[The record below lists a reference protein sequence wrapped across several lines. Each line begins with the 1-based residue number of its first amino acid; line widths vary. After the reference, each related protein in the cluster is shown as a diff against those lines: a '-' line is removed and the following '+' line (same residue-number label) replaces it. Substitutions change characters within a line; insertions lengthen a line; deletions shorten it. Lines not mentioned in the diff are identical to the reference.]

1 MAYEISRSTESF
13 FSESAR
19 ELNLGRICP
28 FEFED
33 GITRTLPE
41 KTLSSFY
48 TGTKYEW
55 LFMGTF
61 WDRLQLVEIN
71 ENVDLLW
78 KPPFLDKPLIKSFA
92 YIVHHIIELLESQK
106 APNDILFCL
115 YLYYDAHVPLMCA
128 LEDMKAEHSVRPIFF
143 KHQPQTSKALHE
155 GELPDIVHMQLRC
168 SFWNENKTK
177 MSPIVHLMCKAL
189 PQRCQ
194 IRNLREIISNYC
206 RENTLV
212 HEFMRSALLCSLL
225 GMYKHSKKRLSWDT
239 RKQLIRRFIY
249 EKPNRMQM
257 QEWLF
262 TMYQH
267 LLFYIIKEFLT
278 FSMRLIPALYDELC
292 TTYKWHVFESTVH
305 QAMDSV
311 RATVE
316 NNMKRTSSIQE
327 WLAQIESTLLQ
338 VNKQQLG
345 NLYRPQRQTFTQ
357 NVLHMCERMDE
368 QQHQVNPHVH
378 FPLEYCSL
386 IRHMAKRVPRDR
398 VCIEWLRFFH
408 VKQPSIDSLINMQEH
423 YHQNT
428 YRADLRK
435 LLQSSSRYDFEAIR
449 ELFAAFQQTHHAVRI
464 FNMPKHYYDK
474 QIVALRRRY
483 SISEND
489 PLPEHVGKV
498 YVCLSCN
505 TFKGFLIKNDGKC
518 SNLFANGHHKIIIDD
533 ETLKCYCGRRCDK
546 SDTKKRKRIA
556 IQDFVDGVEIDENR
570 KRRIKKEW
578 KTQRKSMQNDL
589 CAATECMTFNMTGCI
604 FQFYNTLYCFCPS
617 CGNPTSFQPD
627 KYDRHGFTC
636 GQCIQEG
643 TLYTHVCCYICEIYR
658 GKDSWV
664 AVDTIDEHKKEKSIP
679 ICNNCYKPWIRQSEQ
694 PIPFKLLKSQKTKYQ
709 KTRKNPKN

>member
-1 MAYEISRSTESF
+1 VAHEISRSTVAF

-19 ELNLGRICP
+19 ELNLGRIIP

-33 GITRTLPE
+33 GETRTLPE
-41 KTLSSFY
+41 QTLASFY
-48 TGTKYEW
+48 TGTAHEW
-55 LFMGTF
+55 LFIGTF
-61 WDRLQLVEIN
+61 WDRLQLVVATPSE
-71 ENVDLLW
+71 LKW
-78 KPPFLDKPLIKSFA
+78 CPPHCDHAMVRAFTH
-92 YIVHHIIELLESQK
+92 IVNATIRLLENGK
-106 APNDILFCL
+106 APNHIMFCL
-115 YLYYDAHVPLMCA
+115 YIYYDAHVPLMCA
-128 LEDMKAEHSVRPIFF
+128 LEDLKDVQNVKPLFY
-143 KHQPQTSKALHE
+143 KHQPRTTTTLHE
-155 GELPDIVHMQLRC
+155 GELPDIVAMQLHC

-177 MSPIVHLMCKAL
+177 MAPIVHLMCKAL

-225 GMYKHSKKRLSWDT
+225 GMYSHSKKRLSWDT

-292 TTYKWHVFESTVH
+292 TTYKWHTFETTVH
-305 QAMDSV
+305 QAMDAV

-316 NNMKRTSSIQE
+316 GNVQRTSSIQE

-357 NVLHMCERMDE
+357 NVLYLCERMDE
-368 QQHQVNPHVH
+368 AQHRVNPHME
-378 FPLEYCSL
+378 FPVQYRDLL
-386 IRHMAKRVPRDR
+386 RHMAKRVPRGR
-398 VCIEWLRFFH
+398 VHIEWLRFFR
-408 VKQPSIDSLINMQEH
+408 VNQSSVDSLINMQEH

-428 YRADLRK
+428 YRSDLRK
-435 LLQSSSRYDFEAIR
+435 LLQASSRYDFEAIR
-449 ELFAAFQQTHHAVRI
+449 ELFYAFEHTHHSIRV
-464 FNMPKHYYDK
+464 FNMPQHYYEK

-483 SISEND
+483 SVPD
-489 PLPEHVGKV
+489 DAPLPPHVGRV
-498 YVCLSCN
+498 YACLSCN
-505 TFKGFLIKNDGKC
+505 TFKGFLVKNEGKC
-518 SNLFANGHHKIIIDD
+518 SNLFANGHHKIIVDD

-556 IQDFVDGVEIDENR
+556 IKDFVEGAEVDENR
-570 KRRIKKEW
+570 KRNIKKEW
-578 KTQRKSMQNDL
+578 KTRRKAMQNDL
-589 CAATECMTFNMTGCI
+589 CASTECLHFDMTGCI
-604 FQFYNTLYCFCPS
+604 FQFYNTLYLFCPS
-617 CGNPTSFQPD
+617 CGNPTTFQPNR
-627 KYDRHGFTC
+627 YDSHGFTC
-636 GQCIQEG
+636 GKCIQEG
-643 TLYTHVCCYICEIYR
+643 TLYTHVSCYICEIYR

-664 AVDTIDEHKKEKSIP
+664 PIRTVDDEGVEKTTP
-679 ICNNCYKPWIRQSEQ
+679 ICNACYKPWLKQSAQ
-694 PIPFKLLKSQKTKYQ
+694 PVPFRVLQAQKEKVN
-709 KTRKNPKN
+709 KTRKNPKF

>member
-1 MAYEISRSTESF
+1 VAHEISRSTVAF
-13 FSESAR
+13 FSASAR

-33 GITRTLPE
+33 GITRTPPE
-41 KTLSSFY
+41 KTLAAYY
-48 TGTKYEW
+48 TGTPYEW

-61 WDRLQLVEIN
+61 WDRLQLV
-71 ENVDLLW
+71 DTDPSTQLKW
-78 KPPFLDKPLIKSFA
+78 KAPFYDQPMVKAFTH
-92 YIVHHIIELLESQK
+92 IVHTIIELLEVNK
-106 APNDILFCL
+106 APNDIVFCL
-115 YLYYDAHVPLMCA
+115 YIYYDAHVPLMCA
-128 LEDMKAEHSVRPIFF
+128 LEDMKSTQNTRPIFF
-143 KHQPQTSKALHE
+143 KHQPRTSTVLHE
-155 GELPDIVHMQLRC
+155 GELPDIIHMQLQC

-225 GMYKHSKKRLSWDT
+225 GMYKHSKHRLSWDT

-292 TTYKWHVFESTVH
+292 TTYKWHVFEATVH
-305 QAMDSV
+305 QAMDTV
-311 RATVE
+311 RSTVE
-316 NNMKRTSSIQE
+316 SNMKHSSIIQD
-327 WLAQIESTLLQ
+327 WLAQIESILLQ

-368 QQHQVNPHVH
+368 TQHQVNPHVK
-378 FPLEYCSL
+378 FPLEYTAL
-386 IRHMAKRVPRDR
+386 LRHMAKRVERGR
-398 VCIEWLRFFH
+398 VHIEWLRFFH
-408 VKQPSIDSLINMQEH
+408 VKQTSIDSLINMQEH

-435 LLQSSSRYDFEAIR
+435 LLQASTRYDFEAIR
-449 ELFAAFQQTHHAVRI
+449 ELFAVFQQTHHSVRI
-464 FNMPKHYYDK
+464 FHLPQHYYDK
-474 QIVALRRRY
+474 QLLALRHRY
-483 SISEND
+483 SMGAEE
-489 PLPEHVGKV
+489 PLLPHVGKV

-505 TFKGFLIKNDGKC
+505 TFKGFLVKSEGKC
-518 SNLFANGHHKIIIDD
+518 TNLFANGHHKIIIDD
-533 ETLKCYCGRRCDK
+533 DTLKCYCGRRCDK

-570 KRRIKKEW
+570 KRRIKKDW
-578 KTQRKSMQNDL
+578 KTRRKSMQNNL
-589 CAATECMTFNMTGCI
+589 CAATECMAFNMTGCI
-604 FQFYNTLYCFCPS
+604 FQYYNTLYIFCPS
-617 CGNPTSFQPD
+617 CGNPTTFQPG

-636 GQCIQEG
+636 GQCIQQG

-664 AVDTIDEHKKEKSIP
+664 AIQSIDENKKEKSVP
-679 ICNNCYKPWIRQSEQ
+679 ICNNCLKPWLRQSDQ
-694 PIPFKLLKSQKTKYQ
+694 PVPFKVLESQKNKYQ
-709 KTRKNPKN
+709 RTRKKS